1 MEDASGNLVV
11 SPPGLFHHQIAPA
24 VEYDALVVLEYDAL
38 AMRLGA
44 CRELEVHSD
53 EHVEIRLQLIAEHGD
68 CSRLSLQ
75 AHRRQV
81 PQRIPEVHA
90 RPEQGPVRVD
100 APPQLLRALVCLL
113 FRSRG
118 HSGKGSCEPLAQVN
132 DCLLPF

>member
-24 VEYDALVVLEYDAL
+24 VEYDALTMRL

-53 EHVEIRLQLIAEHGD
+53 EHVEIRLQRIAEHGD
-68 CSRLSLQ
+68 RSRLSLQ
-75 AHRRQV
+75 EAAQWRQV

-113 FRSRG
+113 CRARG
-118 HSGKGSCEPLAQVN
+118 HSGKGSCEP
-132 DCLLPF
+132 